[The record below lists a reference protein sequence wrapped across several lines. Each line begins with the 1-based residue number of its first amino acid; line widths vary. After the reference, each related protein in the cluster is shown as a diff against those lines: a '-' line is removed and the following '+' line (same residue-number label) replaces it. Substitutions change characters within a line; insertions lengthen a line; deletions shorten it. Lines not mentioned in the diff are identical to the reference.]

1 MQLRRASSVLFV
13 SALVA
18 LGTMVRVQAQIPFQ
32 ITLENLTNPSPNS
45 GQPFSPPVFVTH
57 DGTLNLFEV
66 GAAASFGIQQVAE
79 EGDNGTLLSDLNTQ
93 LGTSIL
99 DIVVATASPLL
110 PGQSVSFTINADA
123 AHPFLSAVWMLGRT
137 NDGFSGF
144 VSRNLLPV
152 QQTFTLDSF
161 DAGTEVN
168 NESAL
173 FLPALGGILNDPEGG
188 VVTTPHPGIQ
198 GIADA
203 PLSWGWQ
210 EPVARVTV
218 SAVAPEPGA
227 LPLLSIGLLSL
238 GLIARRG
245 RNFLQSSC

>member
-1 MQLRRASSVLFV
+1 MQLVRASTILFA

-18 LGTMVRVQAQIPFQ
+18 VGTMGPVQAQTPFH
-32 ITLENLTNPSPNS
+32 ITLENLTNPAPDS

-57 DGTLNLFEV
+57 DGTLSLFEIGV
-66 GAAASFGIQQVAE
+66 AASFGIQQVAE
-79 EGDNGTLLSDLNTQ
+79 EGDNGPLLADLNTQ
-93 LGTSIL
+93 LGTSVL
-99 DIVVATASPLL
+99 DVAVAGGPVL
-110 PGQSVSFTINADA
+110 PGQSISFTINADA
-123 AHPFLSAVWMLGRT
+123 TRPFLSAVWMLGRT

-144 VSRNLLPV
+144 VSRNLFTG
-152 QQTFTLDSF
+152 QGTFTLDSL

-173 FLPALGGILNDPEGG
+173 FLPSLGGILNDPEGG

-218 SAVAPEPGA
+218 TAVAPEPGA
-227 LPLLSIGLLSL
+227 LPLFSLGLLTL
-238 GLIARRG
+238 GLIARRCKNLFWG
-245 RNFLQSSC
+245 GG

>member
-1 MQLRRASSVLFV
+1 MPMRRAISMLFV
-13 SALVA
+13 LSLVA
-18 LGTMVRVQAQIPFQ
+18 VGLTGRAQAQTPFH
-32 ITLENLTNPSPNS
+32 ITLENLTNPAPDS

-57 DGTLNLFEV
+57 DGTLSLFEV
-66 GAAASFGIQQVAE
+66 GTAASFGLQQVAE
-79 EGDNGTLLSDLNTQ
+79 EGDNGPLLADLNTQ
-93 LGTSIL
+93 LGTGVL
-99 DIVVATASPLL
+99 DIVVATAGPLL

-123 AHPFLSAVWMLGRT
+123 ARPFLSAVWMLGRT

-144 VSRNLLPV
+144 VSRNLLTNPG
-152 QQTFTLDSF
+152 TFTLDSY

-173 FLPALGGILNDPEGG
+173 FLPSLGGILNDPEGG

-210 EPVARVTV
+210 EPVARVTAT
-218 SAVAPEPGA
+218 AVAPEPRTLA
-227 LPLLSIGLLSL
+227 LVSL
-238 GLIARRG
+238 GLIGIGLVVRRNAARRG
-245 RNFLQSSC
+245 V